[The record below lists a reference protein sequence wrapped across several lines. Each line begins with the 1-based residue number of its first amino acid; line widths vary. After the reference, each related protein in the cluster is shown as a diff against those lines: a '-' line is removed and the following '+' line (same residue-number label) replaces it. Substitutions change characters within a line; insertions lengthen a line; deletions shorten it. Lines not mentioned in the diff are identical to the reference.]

1 MSMLQCPTCR
11 KDLGLSGERLC
22 CSCGFSLRMRDNIH
36 ELESQED
43 GAETLW
49 YDEVYYRSTF
59 YDNSDERISG
69 IVYLARV
76 RPGDRI
82 LDLGCGPG
90 ALAVRC
96 ALMGAQV
103 FGADPSRAALR
114 LSERRARMSGVRLEL
129 FEFDGRRLPFSD
141 SFFDTIIMADVAEH
155 IDDPSLSCLL
165 DECHRMLRPGGRLVV
180 HTAPSLEAIRICG
193 LLRRLTFGAID
204 LHARLVTPEYEH
216 LHIRYHS
223 QNSIRSVLRR
233 SGLSPI
239 VWGRVKYLK
248 NSWPRWLERSLGWL
262 LADQVWAL
270 AFKGMPPALTFP
282 EAPYLDAIDIPSELD
297 MGSCEG
303 LVIGSGFYEPEEG
316 SFRWTEK
323 DAVFYL
329 RSDER
334 SAGLTMQLSAPRP
347 DIERKPLKL
356 RVQVN
361 GRDVR
366 TFRLNDTGCKTI
378 DIPGVIRPGLNKVRL
393 SVDRTF
399 TPCNWGINRDSR
411 RLGIVV
417 YRAGVRLTG

>member
-1 MSMLQCPTCR
+1 
-11 KDLGLSGERLC
+11 
-22 CSCGFSLRMRDNIH
+22 
-36 ELESQED
+36 
-43 GAETLW
+43 
-49 YDEVYYRSTF
+49 
-59 YDNSDERISG
+59 
-69 IVYLARV
+69 
-76 RPGDRI
+76 
-82 LDLGCGPG
+82 
-90 ALAVRC
+90 
-96 ALMGAQV
+96 
-103 FGADPSRAALR
+103 
-114 LSERRARMSGVRLEL
+114 MSGVRLEL

-155 IDDPSLSCLL
+155 IDDPSLICLL

-223 QNSIRSVLRR
+223 QNSIRSLLRR

-248 NSWPRWLERSLGWL
+248 NSWPGWLERSLGWL

-303 LVIGSGFYEPEEG
+303 LAIGSGFYEPEEG

-356 RVQVN
+356 RVQVKRQ
-361 GRDVR
+361 GCEDIQAERYRLQDHRYSRSHPSR
-366 TFRLNDTGCKTI
+366 TEQGETFCGQGIHAMQLGDKQ
-378 DIPGVIRPGLNKVRL
+378 GLQKAWNCRVPNRCE
-393 SVDRTF
+393 VDRLI
-399 TPCNWGINRDSR
+399 GIYYC
-411 RLGIVV
+411 VV
-417 YRAGVRLTG
+417 LYLNH